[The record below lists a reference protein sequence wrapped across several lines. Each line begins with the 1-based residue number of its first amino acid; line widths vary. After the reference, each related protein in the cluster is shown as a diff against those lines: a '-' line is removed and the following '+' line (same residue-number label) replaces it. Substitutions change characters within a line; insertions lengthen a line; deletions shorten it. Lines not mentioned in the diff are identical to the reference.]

1 MAPGVSVDV
10 TGRPTALRD
19 LDLGRFFSPRTVAL
33 IGASDNP
40 KRPNAAMTRKLLA
53 WADEHGVE
61 VFLVNPNRDTIG
73 GRPCL
78 ASVDDL
84 PDGIDLAVILVGD
97 AVDAFEAVVAKA
109 PRFAVIFA
117 AGFAETGAA
126 GARLQAQLE
135 RLVATGETRL
145 LGPNTNLN
153 AFESFTEGNPGRAVA
168 LITQSGHQGR
178 PIFQAQDLGLRLSE
192 WAPTGN
198 EVDLEFA
205 DFARCFA
212 DQPEVGVIAAYIEG
226 FKDGRTLML
235 AADHAAQRGVPMVV
249 VKVGKTDEGASMA
262 QSHTG
267 HLTGSD
273 AVTSAVFRQFGVIR
287 VDGLDELQDTATLL
301 SRAAP
306 PTTDGVC
313 IYAISGGTGA
323 HLADLASA
331 GGLQIPDLTRATQD
345 ALREWIPGY
354 LRVSNPVD
362 NGGAPS
368 ADWRGRKIL
377 DALVADPRVG
387 VLICPIT
394 GALPTMSRPL
404 AEDLVAVAQTTDK
417 PIVVIW
423 GSPLTDD
430 PAYTEVLVPSGL
442 PVFRTFG
449 NCVGAVKAYLD
460 HHAFLA
466 RYRSPFT
473 KPVTRRS
480 PAAKTVD
487 PLLTTRSGCEIARP
501 LPRKRNQN
509 EVSRGLSELEGK
521 SVLAAYGIPVTADT
535 LCHSPAEAVKAAAAA
550 GLPVVMK
557 ACSPDL
563 LHKSDLGLVRIG
575 VGSAAEVRRT
585 YAELVDRSPV
595 ELDGVLVC
603 PTATPGV
610 ECVVGVSQDPLFGPV
625 IMFGLGGVLVEVLGD
640 VTFRVPPFDRAE
652 AHRMI
657 REVQGFPL
665 LTGVRGRPKA
675 DRKALVDVIMK
686 VQRLAVDHSDTIAE
700 LDINPLVVHPVGA
713 TALDAL
719 VVLRRRSRVEVT

>member
-1 MAPGVSVDV
+1 MAAGVPVDV
-10 TGRPTALRD
+10 TGRPTELRD
-19 LDLGRFFSPRTVAL
+19 LDLSGFFAPRTVAL

-40 KRPNAAMTRKLLA
+40 ERPNAAMTGKLLA
-53 WADEHGVE
+53 WAAEHGAE
-61 VFLVNPNRDTIG
+61 IYLVNPNRDAVD

-78 ASVDDL
+78 RSIGDL
-84 PDGIDLAVILVGD
+84 PDGVDLAVILVGD
-97 AVDAFEAVVAKA
+97 AVDAYEAVLAKA
-109 PRFAVIFA
+109 PRFAVIFS

-126 GARLQAQLE
+126 GARLQAKLE

-178 PIFQAQDLGLRLSE
+178 PIFQAQDLGLRLSA

-205 DFARCFA
+205 DFARWFA
-212 DQPEVGVIAAYIEG
+212 DQPETGVIATYIEG

-249 VKVGKTDEGASMA
+249 VKVGRTAEGASMA

-306 PTTDGVC
+306 PTADGVC

-323 HLADLASA
+323 HLADLAA
-331 GGLQIPDLTRATQD
+331 AEGLSIPDLTKATQD

-362 NGGAPS
+362 CGGAPS
-368 ADWRGRKIL
+368 TDWRGRKIL

-404 AEDLVAVAQTTDK
+404 AEDLVAVAGTTDK

-430 PAYTEVLVPSGL
+430 PAYNDVLVPSGL

-449 NCVGAVKAYLD
+449 NGVGAVKAYLD
-460 HHAFLA
+460 HHAFLS
-466 RYRSPFT
+466 RHRSPFA

-480 PAAKTVD
+480 TAAKTVD
-487 PLLTTRSGCEIARP
+487 HLLHPPRS
-501 LPRKRNQN
+501 
-509 EVSRGLSELEGK
+509 GLSEAEGK
-521 SVLAAYGIPVTADT
+521 RVLAAYGIPVTADR
-535 LCHSPAEAVKAAAAA
+535 LCNSAGEAVKAAAAV
-550 GLPVVMK
+550 GYPVVMK

-563 LHKSDLGLVRIG
+563 AHKSDLGLVRVG
-575 VGSAAEVRRT
+575 VESAAEVRRT
-585 YAELVDRSPV
+585 YAELVDRAPLD
-595 ELDGVLVC
+595 LDGVLVC
-603 PTATPGV
+603 PTAAPGV

-625 IMFGLGGVLVEVLGD
+625 VMFGLGGVLVEVLGD

-652 AHRMI
+652 AGRMI

-675 DRKALVDVIMK
+675 DLEALVDVIMK

-719 VVLRRRSRVEVT
+719 VVTR

>member
-1 MAPGVSVDV
+1 
-10 TGRPTALRD
+10 
-19 LDLGRFFSPRTVAL
+19 
-33 IGASDNP
+33 
-40 KRPNAAMTRKLLA
+40 MTRKLLA
-53 WADEHGVE
+53 WADEHGAE
-61 VFLVNPNRDTIG
+61 VHLVNPNRDEID

-78 ASVDDL
+78 PSIAHL
-84 PDGIDLAVILVGD
+84 PDGFDLAVILVGD
-97 AVDAFEAVVAKA
+97 AVAAYEEVVAKR
-109 PRFAVIFA
+109 PRFAVIFS

-126 GARLQAQLE
+126 GARLQARLE
-135 RLVATGETRL
+135 ALVAGGDTRL

-168 LITQSGHQGR
+168 LVTQSGHQGR
-178 PIFQAQDLGLRLSE
+178 PIFQAQDLGLNLCA

-205 DFARCFA
+205 DFARWFA
-212 DQPEVGVIAAYIEG
+212 DQPDVGVLAAYIEG

-235 AADHAAQRGVPMVV
+235 AADHAAQQGVPMVV
-249 VKVGKTDEGASMA
+249 VKVGRTDEGASMA

-273 AVTSAVFRQFGVIR
+273 AVTEAVFRQFGVIR
-287 VDGLDELQDTATLL
+287 VDGLDELQDTATML
-301 SRAAP
+301 SRSAP

-323 HLADLASA
+323 HLADLAAA
-331 GGLQIPDLTRATQD
+331 GGLRIPDLTKATQE

-377 DALVADPRVG
+377 DALLADPTVG
-387 VLICPIT
+387 VLVCPIT

-404 AEDLVAVAQTTDK
+404 AEDLVAAAETTDK
-417 PIVVIW
+417 PIVVVW

-430 PAYTEVLVPSGL
+430 PAYTDVLVPSGL

-460 HHAFLA
+460 HHDFLG
-466 RYRSPFT
+466 RHRSPFAT
-473 KPVTRRS
+473 PVRRRS
-480 PAAKTVD
+480 SAHT
-487 PLLTTRSGCEIARP
+487 PLSGA
-501 LPRKRNQN
+501 
-509 EVSRGLSELEGK
+509 LSEHDAKAAL
-521 SVLAAYGIPVTADT
+521 SAYGIPVTEDRLVTSA
-535 LCHSPAEAVKAAAAA
+535 AEAAKAAAAI
-550 GLPVVMK
+550 GFPVVMK

-563 LHKSDLGLVRIG
+563 AHKSDLGLVVVG
-575 VGSAAEVRRT
+575 VTSAADVRRT
-585 YAELVDRSPV
+585 YADLVDRSPV

-603 PTATPGV
+603 PMAEPGV
-610 ECVVGVSQDPLFGPV
+610 ECVVGVSRDPLFGPV
-625 IMFGLGGVLVEVLGD
+625 VMFGLGGVLVEVLGD

-652 AHRMI
+652 ANRMI
-657 REVQGFPL
+657 REVKGFPL
-665 LTGVRGRPKA
+665 LTGARGRPKA
-675 DRKALVDVIMK
+675 DLKALVDVIMA
-686 VQRLAVDHSDTIAE
+686 VQRFAVDHADDVAE
-700 LDINPLVVHPVGA
+700 VDLNPLVVHPRGA

-719 VVLRRRSRVEVT
+719 VVPG

>member
-1 MAPGVSVDV
+1 VDV
-10 TGRPTALRD
+10 TGRPTELRD
-19 LDLGRFFSPRTVAL
+19 LDLGGFFSPASVAL
-33 IGASDNP
+33 IGASDDP
-40 KRPNAAMTRKLLA
+40 RRPNAAMTRKLLT
-53 WADEHGVE
+53 WAEEHGAE
-61 VFLVNPNRDTIG
+61 VHLVNPNRDTID

-78 ASVDDL
+78 SSIDEL
-84 PDGIDLAVILVGD
+84 PDGLDMAVVLVGD
-97 AVDAFEAVVAKA
+97 AVGAYEQVLAKA
-109 PRFAVIFA
+109 PRFAVIFS
-117 AGFAETGAA
+117 AGFAETGEA
-126 GARLQAQLE
+126 GAALQDRLAE
-135 RLVATGETRL
+135 LVASGATRL

-153 AFESFTEGNPGRAVA
+153 AFESFDDDNPGRAVA

-178 PIFQAQDLGLRLSE
+178 PIYQAQALGLRLSA

-205 DFARCFA
+205 DFARWFA
-212 DQPEVGVIAAYIEG
+212 DDPEVGVIAAYIEG

-235 AADHAAQRGVPMVV
+235 AADHAARQGVPIVV

-273 AVTSAVFRQFGVIR
+273 AVTNAVFRQFGVTR
-287 VDGLDELQDTATLL
+287 VDGLDELQDTAALL
-301 SRAAP
+301 SKAAP

-331 GGLQIPDLTRATQD
+331 GGLRIPELSKQTQD

-362 NGGAPS
+362 CGGGPS

-377 DALVADPRVG
+377 DTLVADPDVG

-394 GALPTMSRPL
+394 GALPTMSKPL
-404 AEDLVAVAQTTDK
+404 AEDLVAVAETTDK

-430 PAYTEVLVPSGL
+430 PAYTDVLVPSGL

-449 NCVGAVKAYLD
+449 NCVGAVRAYLD
-460 HHAFLA
+460 HHEFAA
-466 RYRSPFT
+466 RFKSPFA
-473 KPVTRRS
+473 KPVRSRSKAAPEVDHLLRSVQQTAHQGAGTDDQKRRS
-480 PAAKTVD
+480 
-487 PLLTTRSGCEIARP
+487 
-501 LPRKRNQN
+501 
-509 EVSRGLSELEGK
+509 LSEHESK
-521 SVLAAYGIPVTADT
+521 AVLAAYGIPVTADV
-535 LCHSPAEAVKAAAAA
+535 LCQSPAEAARAA
-550 GLPVVMK
+550 GRIGYPVVMK
-557 ACSPDL
+557 ACSAEL
-563 LHKSDLGLVRIG
+563 THKSDLGLVAVG
-575 VGSAAEVRRT
+575 VASAAEARRT
-585 YAELVDRSPV
+585 YGELVDSSPV
-595 ELDGVLVC
+595 VPDGILVC
-603 PTATPGV
+603 PLAEPGV

-625 IMFGLGGVLVEVLGD
+625 VMFGLGGVLVEVLGD

-652 AHRMI
+652 AERMI
-657 REVQGFPL
+657 REVQGFAM

-675 DRKALVDVIMK
+675 DLKALVDVILK
-686 VQRLAVDHSDTIAE
+686 VQRLAVDHVDHLAE
-700 LDINPLVVHPVGA
+700 LDVNPLVVHPEGA

-719 VVLRRRSRVEVT
+719 VVAR

>member
-1 MAPGVSVDV
+1 MAAGVPVDV
-10 TGRPTALRD
+10 TGRPTELRD
-19 LDLGRFFSPRTVAL
+19 VDLRGFFAPETVAV

-40 KRPNAAMTRKLLA
+40 ERPNAAMTRKIVA
-53 WADEHGVE
+53 WAEEHRATVH
-61 VFLVNPNRDTIG
+61 LVNPKRDTID
-73 GRPCL
+73 GRPCFT
-78 ASVDDL
+78 SVRDVPGDV
-84 PDGIDLAVILVGD
+84 DLAVILVRD
-97 AVDAFEAVVAKA
+97 AVDAYEAVLAKKA
-109 PRFAVIFA
+109 RFAVIFS

-126 GARLQAQLE
+126 GAELQARLDA
-135 RLVATGETRL
+135 LVATADTRL

-178 PIFQAQDLGLRLSE
+178 PIFQAQDLGLRLSA

-205 DFARCFA
+205 DFARWFA

-235 AADHAAQRGVPMVV
+235 AADHAAQEGVPVVV

-287 VDGLDELQDTATLL
+287 VDGLDELQDTAMLL

-313 IYAISGGTGA
+313 IYSISGGTGA

-331 GGLQIPDLTRATQD
+331 GGLRIPDLTEATQT

-362 NGGAPS
+362 CGGAPS

-377 DALVADPRVG
+377 DALLADPDVG
-387 VLICPIT
+387 VLVCPIT

-404 AEDLVAVAQTTDK
+404 AEDLVAVAATTDT
-417 PIVVIW
+417 PIAVIW

-430 PAYTEVLVPSGL
+430 PAYVDVLVPSGL

-460 HHAFLA
+460 HHEFRA
-466 RYRSPFT
+466 RHTSPFAE
-473 KPVTRRS
+473 PVRRRS
-480 PAAKTVD
+480 PAAPLVD
-487 PLLTTRSGCEIARP
+487 ALLANPRSGTGP
-501 LPRKRNQN
+501 
-509 EVSRGLSELEGK
+509 LSEFESKG
-521 SVLAAYGIPVTADT
+521 VLAAYGIPVTDDK
-535 LCHSPAEAVKAAAAA
+535 LCHSPAAAVKAASAL
-550 GLPVVMK
+550 GYPVVMK
-557 ACSPDL
+557 ACSADL
-563 LHKSDLGLVRIG
+563 AHKSDLGLVVVGI
-575 VGSAAEVRRT
+575 GSAAEVRRT
-585 YAELVDRSPV
+585 YADLVERSPV
-595 ELDGVLVC
+595 VPDGILVC
-603 PTATPGV
+603 PHAAPGV
-610 ECVVGVSQDPLFGPV
+610 ECVVGVSEDALFGPV
-625 IMFGLGGVLVEVLGD
+625 VMFGLGGVLVEVLGD

-652 AHRMI
+652 AGRMI
-657 REVQGFPL
+657 REVKGFPL
-665 LTGVRGRPKA
+665 LTGVRGHPKA
-675 DRKALVDVIMK
+675 DLKALVDVILK
-686 VQRLAVDHSDTIAE
+686 VQRLAVDHTDTIAE
-700 LDINPLVVHPVGA
+700 LDVNPLVVHPTGA

-719 VVLRRRSRVEVT
+719 IVTR

>member
-1 MAPGVSVDV
+1 MAAGVPVDV
-10 TGRPTALRD
+10 TGRPTELRD
-19 LDLGRFFSPRTVAL
+19 LDLSGFFSPRTVAL

-40 KRPNAAMTRKLLA
+40 RRPNAAMTRKVVA
-53 WADEHGVE
+53 WAGEHGAE
-61 VFLVNPNRDTIG
+61 VFLVNPNRDTID
-73 GRPCL
+73 GRPSL
-78 ASVDDL
+78 PSIDDL
-84 PDGIDLAVILVGD
+84 PDGVDLAVILVGD
-97 AVDAFEAVVAKA
+97 AVDAYEAVLAKR
-109 PRFAVIFA
+109 PRFAVIFS

-126 GARLQAQLE
+126 GARLQAKLE
-135 RLVATGETRL
+135 RLVATGDTHL

-178 PIFQAQDLGLRLSE
+178 PIFQAQDLGLRLSA

-205 DFARCFA
+205 DFARWFA
-212 DQPEVGVIAAYIEG
+212 DQPETGVVAAYIEG

-235 AADHAAQRGVPMVV
+235 AADHAARKGVPMVV
-249 VKVGKTDEGASMA
+249 VKVGRTDEGASMA
-262 QSHTG
+262 RSHTG

-273 AVTSAVFRQFGVIR
+273 AVTSAVFHQFGVIR
-287 VDGLDELQDTATLL
+287 VDGLDELQDTAMLL
-301 SRAAP
+301 ARAAP

-323 HLADLASA
+323 HLADLAAA
-331 GGLQIPDLTRATQD
+331 GGLRIPDLTLATQT

-404 AEDLVAVAQTTDK
+404 AEDLVAVAETTDK

-430 PAYTEVLVPSGL
+430 PAYTDVLVPSGL

-449 NCVGAVKAYLD
+449 NCVGAVRAYLD
-460 HHAFLA
+460 HHEFAA
-466 RYRSPFT
+466 RYRSPFA
-473 KPVTRRS
+473 KPARRRS
-480 PAAKTVD
+480 AAASEVD
-487 PLLTTRSGCEIARP
+487 RRLGVPRSGPI
-501 LPRKRNQN
+501 PRSPGTEDRAQD
-509 EVSRGLSELEGK
+509 GLGALSEHESK
-521 SVLAAYGIPVTADT
+521 QVLAAYGIGVTADR
-535 LCHSPAEAVKAAAAA
+535 LCPSPGAATRAASA
-550 GLPVVMK
+550 IGYPVVMK
-557 ACSPDL
+557 ACSPAL
-563 LHKSDLGLVRIG
+563 AHKSDLGLVVTGLRT
-575 VGSAAEVRRT
+575 AAEVRRT

-595 ELDGVLVC
+595 GLDGVLVC
-603 PTATPGV
+603 PTAAAGV
-610 ECVVGVSQDPLFGPV
+610 ECVVGVSPDPLFGPV
-625 IMFGLGGVLVEVLGD
+625 VMFGLGGVLVEVLGD

-652 AHRMI
+652 AGRMI

-665 LTGVRGRPKA
+665 LTGARGRPKA
-675 DRKALVDVIMK
+675 DLGALVDVIMK
-686 VQRLAVDHSDTIAE
+686 VQRLAVDHSATIAE
-700 LDINPLVVHPVGA
+700 VDINPLVVGPTGA
-713 TALDAL
+713 VALDAL
-719 VVLRRRSRVEVT
+719 VVTR